1 MKALRGTFFL
11 LAAAAGCFSDNGV
24 KRDIA
29 RGARMLAMVFTVLFF
44 VAEAMELLS

>member
-1 MKALRGTFFL
+1 VKALRGTFFL

-29 RGARMLAMVFTVLFF
+29 RGARVLAAVFTLLFI
-44 VAEAMELLS
+44 VAETMELLS